1 MREFVRALE
10 QAGLQTIVVGEKV
23 IVLPFGG
30 RIIGLFPDLMHNALW
45 INPKLHDPKEAS
57 SYISDPGWGG
67 WANLGGDRTWISPEI
82 DTHVGDPKRLFETY
96 KVLSAVDPA
105 AYKTTARSK
114 GAVALTAEMWIHFQ
128 RAKVDVTLRVSKKI
142 GSIDA
147 PPIAVEGGVAFAG
160 YTLETSLQALSDL
173 PSGVHPG
180 VWNILQVPGLGR
192 ILIPVRPGVKPRT
205 FFGTPGFSIEK
216 GVISCPVSS
225 SENLKFALRAR
236 HSTGWILYQRDDGDG
251 STLIV
256 RGYSL
261 GDDAEYFDVAYDDP
275 SGAGYATEVYI
286 DDGNLGGFGE
296 MEYHSP
302 GIISSKG
309 RSITDTSQVWAFR
322 GPKDAVEKI
331 RRIVFEGALGSS

>member
-1 MREFVRALE
+1 MKEFVRTLE

-30 RIIGLFPDLMHNALW
+30 RIIGLFPDLVHNALW
-45 INPKLHDPKEAS
+45 VNPKLHDPKEAS

-82 DTHVGDPKRLFETY
+82 DTHVEDPKRLFETY
-96 KVLSAVDPA
+96 KVLPDVDPA
-105 AYKTTARSK
+105 SYKVVGRDGKSVT
-114 GAVALTAEMWIHFQ
+114 LTAQMRIRFQ
-128 RAKVDVTLRVSKKI
+128 RAKVDVTLRVTKKI
-142 GSIDA
+142 SSIDA
-147 PPIAVEGGVAFAG
+147 PTVPVVDGVAFAG
-160 YTLETSLQALSDL
+160 YALEISLEALSGL
-173 PSGVHPG
+173 PSSVHPG
-180 VWNILQVPGLGR
+180 IWNILQVPGSGR
-192 ILIPVRPGVKPRT
+192 ILIPVRSGVMPRT

-216 GVISCPVSS
+216 GLISCPVSS

-236 HSTGWILYQRDDGDG
+236 HSTGWILYERDDTDS

-256 RGYSL
+256 RRYSL

-275 SGAGYATEVYI
+275 SGAGYATEVYV

-309 RSITDTSQVWAFR
+309 RSITDTSKVWAFR
-322 GPKDAVEKI
+322 GPGDAVEKI
-331 RRIVFEGALGSS
+331 RQIAVEVR